1 MPLHFDGADP
11 SGLANPLKSACGNF
25 EPRPL
30 CRGRVS
36 GLPRVKVDL
45 PFIKVAPAPVRLA
58 ALTLLWLVS
67 LTGCQQARWTQSDS
81 PTGTPLASPKEATVR
96 LPMPLVPA
104 PPTAFAETTIAALQF
119 KKSLPIKAEAGGTFI
134 GELKL
139 TARSPLTNLVV
150 RDAIPVGATWQRSD
164 PPAII
169 KGSELVW
176 TVAALRAGENLN
188 FKTWF
193 EANTNLVPRA
203 AATVTALPKVSAEL
217 TVGSA
222 ELALDASG
230 PETAMLNADLTYR
243 IQVRNIGSEMVRGVT
258 IRQTA
263 PVGTNFSNEA
273 NESTLDAGDLD
284 PGQAKSFTTRLKAA
298 QRGTICATI
307 TAQSLNAPELNT
319 EVCSTIIDPRL
330 QVQGTGAKE
339 QVVGRNVDY
348 EIAVMNVGDTPLT
361 NVVISSVAPEEDF
374 IVAAPGA
381 VITGNQATWTVVTLQ
396 PRDRVTKTIKLTS
409 KSAGVSC
416 ATITASAGAATDATR
431 LCTLWKGIPAL
442 TFELSE
448 MPDPIQVGESTTYRI
463 VLINQGS
470 GELHNL
476 KVQAVFDD
484 LMLPISSPQG
494 TINGQH
500 VTFPIIASIKAQQSV
515 TYTISVKGAM
525 VGTSHNRVE
534 VICDEIKAPILREES
549 TTIY

>member
-1 MPLHFDGADP
+1 MPMHFDGADP

-58 ALTLLWLVS
+58 ALTLLWLVG
-67 LTGCQQARWTQSDS
+67 LTGCQPARWTQSDS
-81 PTGTPLASPKEATVR
+81 STGMPLASPKGAAVQSPTPMASASTV
-96 LPMPLVPA
+96 
-104 PPTAFAETTIAALQF
+104 AFAETTTAALQF
-119 KKSLPIKAEAGGTFI
+119 KKSLPIKAEAGRTFI

-139 TARSPLTNLVV
+139 TARRSLTNLVV
-150 RDAIPVGATWQRSD
+150 RDAIPVGAAWQRSE
-164 PPAII
+164 PPAVME
-169 KGSELVW
+169 GNELVW
-176 TVAALRAGENLN
+176 QVDALRTGENLN

-203 AATVTALPKVSAEL
+203 AATVTAQPKVSADL
-217 TVGSA
+217 IVGSA
-222 ELALDASG
+222 GLALDASG
-230 PETAMLNADLTYR
+230 PETAPLNADLTYH
-243 IQVRNIGSEMVRGVT
+243 IQVRNTGSETVRGVM
-258 IRQTA
+258 IRQAA
-263 PVGTNFSNEA
+263 PAGTNFSNEV
-273 NESTLDAGDLD
+273 NETTLDAGDLD
-284 PGQAKSFTTRLKAA
+284 PGQAKSFTTQLKAV
-298 QRGTICATI
+298 QRGTICATT
-307 TAQSLNAPELNT
+307 TAQSLNAPELNA

-330 QVQGTGAKE
+330 QVQGAGAKE

-348 EIAVMNVGDTPLT
+348 EITVTNVGDTPLT
-361 NVVISSVAPEEDF
+361 NVVISSVAPEEGF

-381 VITGNQATWTVVTLQ
+381 VITGNQAAWTVATLR
-396 PRDRVTKTIKLTS
+396 PRGRVTKTIKLTS
-409 KSAGVSC
+409 KNAGVSC
-416 ATITASAGAATDATR
+416 ATVTARAGTVTDATR

-500 VTFPIIASIKAQQSV
+500 VTFPTIASIKAQQSV
-515 TYTISVKGAM
+515 TFTISVKGAM